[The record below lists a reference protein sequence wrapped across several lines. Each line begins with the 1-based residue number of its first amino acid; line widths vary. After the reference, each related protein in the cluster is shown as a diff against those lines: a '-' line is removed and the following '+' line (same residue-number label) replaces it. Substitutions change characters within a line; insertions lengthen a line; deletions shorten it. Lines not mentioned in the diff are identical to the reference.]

1 LTEIVE
7 GFGPRIQL
15 LAVTGASMSS
25 DGSVAVWCV
34 HRARQEGATAEVHCN
49 YWRVAGD
56 AEFKGRN
63 GRVRDFLE
71 LGVWLSEPTQ
81 VAKVNIFLPF
91 SLPLTAIE
99 DCAPYFARVD
109 IAQGIFN
116 EPLTCNSRRGPQCV
130 ELIKEGTPFCRVHIF
145 MTEAGALDERQ
156 LAVSENSGGTLL
168 TITRQAIDE
177 VCTNLTAGSPVYFRL
192 RMYVD
197 NKEPFVRTITP
208 RDRLF
213 QSGFDEVEYVDLRLN
228 EARTLPN
235 RVENLMLAD
244 AADRPVTLTRVAFL
258 TAVPVLADVT
268 LSSRL
273 LHKSRLLEHNFWN
286 DYVPSGIPDGMM
298 VYHWRE
304 INPAGI
310 KDFSAFVKMQT
321 RRTGRQILKNYLT
334 IAFAFGV
341 LGNLTA
347 SAIEGAI
354 SLLASSFGK

>member
-1 LTEIVE
+1 
-7 GFGPRIQL
+7 
-15 LAVTGASMSS
+15 MSS

-34 HRARQEGATAEVHCN
+34 HRGRHGEATAEVHCN

-56 AEFKGRN
+56 ADFRGRN

-81 VAKVNIFLPF
+81 VAKANIFLPF
-91 SLPLTAIE
+91 SLTLAAVE
-99 DCAPYFARVD
+99 DCAPYFARVE

-130 ELIKEGTPFCRVHIF
+130 ELIKEGAPFCRVHIF
-145 MTEAGALDERQ
+145 MTKDGALDEGQ

-192 RMYVD
+192 RMYID

-244 AADRPVTLTRVAFL
+244 AADRPPVTLTRVAFL

-286 DYVPSGIPDGMM
+286 DYVASGIPDGMM

-321 RRTGRQILKNYLT
+321 RRTGRQILKNYLI
-334 IAFAFGV
+334 IAFVFGV

-347 SAIEGAI
+347 SAIEP
-354 SLLASSFGK
+354 SLTTLLHWALSFLASSFGK